1 MRIAF
6 FVLLFL
12 TAILFNVQAQTDTA
26 AYKKDS
32 ENTYI
37 ITRPVFPGGDGAFNK
52 FLANRLIYPEDARR
66 KGLKGTTYIEFIIEK
81 DGSVSSVKVAA
92 GKGLSPSCDQEAIR
106 VISSSP
112 KWTPGIKDDAPVRT
126 KMIQPVRFDLAGNK
140 KNTNSKTPG
149 PAL

>member
-1 MRIAF
+1 
-6 FVLLFL
+6 L
-12 TAILFNVQAQTDTA
+12 Q
-26 AYKKDS
+26 
-32 ENTYI
+32 
-37 ITRPVFPGGDGAFNK
+37 
-52 FLANRLIYPEDARR
+52 
-66 KGLKGTTYIEFIIEK
+66 GTTYIEFIVEK

-112 KWTPGIKDDAPVRT
+112 KWTSGMKDGVPVRT

-140 KNTNSKTPG
+140 KNNNSKTTE